1 MEEER
6 PDNEADTQIVPPED
20 NETPEVN
27 HDSSNNAKALI
38 IVGVV
43 VVALLI
49 IAGLFLPPISLGER
63 LAGGGDEPETAAATE
78 TAPAETAPET
88 AANTSIPGEF
98 EMMVSDPAAAVNVTA
113 VPAADSASAGVGP
126 LPAYVAVQSNV
137 YVVEADAPASGRVAI
152 KYPPNSNPAT
162 LDIYGWD
169 GSNWFFVPTQVD
181 EANQQLVTLE
191 PANYQAYTLVNTDT
205 DTVAVGG
212 TTTSDVPETVKPYLT
227 ELMAGPLLLAGSGN
241 LQGEAPDVS
250 GNDLDTY
257 LWVTNVGAVVDQA
270 ALSTLLSDTT
280 LQTNQINALVNTAVS
295 GGYNGINLDYQGVDD
310 SQAAAFTSFTQSLA
324 DALRAQGLKL
334 ILTLGTPQETGGNW
348 DSGGQDWATLG
359 QIADI
364 VYVQMPL
371 DPTAYGPGGLAEQLL
386 EWGSHQIDRNKLV
399 ALVQS
404 SAVDRIGEAFT
415 GLSNEEA
422 LANFGSLEFTAGGEQ
437 VGPGEPVEAA
447 LVGSASPLEWDGAAL
462 TYRYSYEDE
471 NGQTHLVWL
480 GNPASLAQRLELAD
494 KFNLKGIAVRD
505 LESLTQE
512 AGLDAAFLSAL
523 SDAPLPEASGA
534 AIVWTVRDESDSIIA
549 SNSGSEMTFSWEGS
563 PEPGTYTLDVSFAL
577 GDTVLPLAST
587 AVVVGEPE
595 ETVAE
600 AEPPAEEA
608 PAEAAGSAAAAGEIG
623 DADAVVRVD
632 ANVRVGPGVIY
643 GLVTGGIQAQTKV
656 PVLGRNADATWLYI
670 LMPDGETKGWIF
682 AELLDLNPTLNVSAL
697 EEIEVTAEALPP
709 SSGGADNGGDSGGG
723 GGGSSPPPPVS
734 APPVTNAAFELGGQT
749 QTFANPQVMSAAGMN
764 WVKFQQKWGPG
775 ANPADLAGR
784 INNARGAG
792 FKVLLSIPGTPY
804 PDSIN
809 YAEYVQYLAGVAALG
824 PDAIEVWNEQNIDFE
839 WPAGQID
846 PASYVNNMLAP
857 AYNAIKSANPNV
869 MVVSG
874 APAPT
879 GFDNGT
885 NAWSD
890 SRYIAGMA
898 AAGAGNYLDCVGV
911 HYNAGATS
919 PSQTSGHPAGSDHY
933 SWYFWPMVNLYY
945 NTFGKPLCF
954 TELGYLTGEDYGG
967 VPSRFA
973 WASNTTIEQQ
983 AAWLAEAVSL
993 SASSGKVRLV
1003 IVFNVDFTLW
1013 GDDPQAGYAI
1023 IRKNGSC
1030 PACATL
1036 GQVMGR

>member
-6 PDNEADTQIVPPED
+6 PDNEAETQVTPPED
-20 NETPEVN
+20 NATPEVSSS
-27 HDSSNNAKALI
+27 SSNKSKGLI
-38 IVGVV
+38 IAGAAAA
-43 VVALLI
+43 ALLI

-63 LAGGGDEPETAAATE
+63 LSGGGEPETAAATE
-78 TAPAETAPET
+78 AAPEEESAAVT
-88 AANTSIPGEF
+88 EANTSIPGEF
-98 EMMVSDPAAAVNVTA
+98 DMMVDNPGTAVNVTA
-113 VPAADSASAGVGP
+113 VPASDSASAGVGP
-126 LPAYVAVQSNV
+126 LPAYVAAQSNV

-152 KYPPNSNPAT
+152 KYPPNSNPNT

-169 GSNWFFVPTQVD
+169 GANWFFVPTQID
-181 EANQQLVTLE
+181 EANQQLVSLE
-191 PANYQAYTLVNTDT
+191 PAGYQAYTLVNTDT
-205 DTVAVGG
+205 ETVAVGG
-212 TTTSDVPETVKPYLT
+212 TALSGAPETVKPFLT
-227 ELMAGPLLLAGSGN
+227 ELMAGALLLTGSGD
-241 LQGEAPDVS
+241 LQGDAPDVS
-250 GNDLDTY
+250 GNDVDTY
-257 LWVTNVGAVVDQA
+257 LRVTNVGAVVDQA
-270 ALSTLLSDTT
+270 SLSAFLSDTT
-280 LQTNQINALVNTAVS
+280 AQTNQINALVNTAVS
-295 GGYNGINLDYQGVDD
+295 GGYSGINLDYQGVEAGQTD
-310 SQAAAFTSFTQSLA
+310 AYTSFIQSLA

-334 ILTLGTPQETGGNW
+334 IVTLGAPQETGGNW
-348 DSGGQDWATLG
+348 DSGGQDWDALG

-364 VYVQMPL
+364 VYIQMPL
-371 DPTAYGPGGLAEQLL
+371 DPTAYGPDGLAEQLL

-422 LANFGSLEFTAGGEQ
+422 LTHFGSLEFTAGGEQ

-480 GNPASLAQRLELAD
+480 GNPASLAQRLETAD
-494 KFNLKGIAVRD
+494 KFNLKGVAVRN
-505 LESLTQE
+505 LENLTQE
-512 AGLDAAFLSAL
+512 TGLDAAFLSAT

-534 AIVWTVRDESDSIIA
+534 AVVWTIKDDTGSVIA
-549 SNSGSEMTFSWEGS
+549 SSSGSDMAFSWEGS
-563 PEPGTYTLDVSFAL
+563 DEPGDYTLDVEFAL
-577 GDTVLPLAST
+577 GDTILPLAS
-587 AVVVGEPE
+587 ADIAVGEAE
-595 ETVAE
+595 EEVAE
-600 AEPPAEEA
+600 EPAEE
-608 PAEAAGSAAAAGEIG
+608 PAAEETEAAADTAAAAG

-656 PVLGRNADATWLYI
+656 PVLGRNSDASWLYI
-670 LMPDGETKGWIF
+670 LMPNGETKGWIF
-682 AELLDLNPTLNVSAL
+682 AELLDLNPNLDVSAL

-709 SSGGADNGGDSGGG
+709 SSGGGSDDGG
-723 GGGSSPPPPVS
+723 GGGSNPPPPVN
-734 APPVTNAAFELGGQT
+734 APPVTNASFELGGQT
-749 QTFANPQVMSAAGMN
+749 HTFANPQIMSAAGMN

-775 ANPADLAGR
+775 ANPGDLAGR
-784 INNARGAG
+784 INNAHGAG
-792 FKVLLSIPGTPY
+792 FKVLLSIPGSSSY
-804 PDSIN
+804 PDSIAFN
-809 YAEYVQYLAGVAALG
+809 EYVQYLGGVAALG
-824 PDAIEVWNEQNIDFE
+824 PDAIEVWNEENIDFE

-874 APAPT
+874 APSPT

-898 AAGAGNYLDCVGV
+898 AAGAANYLDCVGV

-919 PSQTSGHPAGSDHY
+919 PSQTTGHPAGSDHY
-933 SWYFWPMVNLYY
+933 SWYFWPMLNLYA
-945 NTFGKPLCF
+945 NTFGKPVCF
-954 TELGYLTGEDYGG
+954 TELGYLSGEDYGG
-967 VPSRFA
+967 VPARFG
-973 WASNTTIEQQ
+973 WAAGTTVAEH
-983 AAWLAEAVSL
+983 AAWLAEAASL
-993 SASSGKVRLV
+993 AAGSGKVRLM
-1003 IVFNVDFTLW
+1003 IIFNVDFTQW

-1023 IRKNGSC
+1023 IRKDGSC